1 MPATMEAKLSSVR
14 IRSAASRATSV
25 APLPMA
31 TPMPAA
37 CSAGAVVDSVA
48 GNRDDLSLP
57 AQAFHDRRFLQRL
70 GAGEHPRLRH
80 HRVELRAVPPGEIG
94 VPWKGAEQS
103 AFSTVGPVQASF
115 VPGHPRR
122 SVANRRRCSPSAQV
136 AGTAPDRVRIA
147 GEAS

>member
-1 MPATMEAKLSSVR
+1 
-14 IRSAASRATSV
+14 
-25 APLPMA
+25 MA

-94 VPWKGAEQS
+94 VPWKGAGQS
-103 AFSTVGPVQASF
+103 AFSLWDLFRPPSCLDIRVDPWRTGAAVLHLPKPQELRPTGYAL
-115 VPGHPRR
+115 PGEHRDHP
-122 SVANRRRCSPSAQV
+122 
-136 AGTAPDRVRIA
+136 
-147 GEAS
+147 